1 MVQDEIRLNALY
13 HALVSLVGL
22 EIDNLQAAEV
32 SKGPRFNKVDSSKHR
47 SLIQPQKKQMRV
59 EEPFF
64 KGFGKHKE
72 PFGSPEKAQLY
83 LIRFVA
89 KSRTY

>member
-47 SLIQPQKKQMRV
+47 SLI
-59 EEPFF
+59 
-64 KGFGKHKE
+64 
-72 PFGSPEKAQLY
+72 
-83 LIRFVA
+83 
-89 KSRTY
+89 